1 MKLYWFAPLALGLL
15 AVGARAEDAPPAT
28 DKGKTSYAVGV
39 DIGRNLHG
47 VGADVDIDQMV
58 RGLRDGLTGA
68 KPALSDAEIRQ
79 LITAYRTELSQKQH
93 DQMQQALNANK
104 EKGEKFQAEYRKKES
119 VVVAPNGIMFRVLKA
134 GDGRK
139 PGETD
144 TVAVNY
150 SGRLVDGTEF
160 DASEAGKPAQFKL
173 NVGVIQGWRDALQQM
188 PVGSKWEIVMPP
200 SVAYGDRGAGRDI
213 PPAATLIF
221 DIELV
226 SIVAPGAP
234 VSSAK

>member
-1 MKLYWFAPLALGLL
+1 MKLHWIAPIALCLL
-15 AVGARAEDAPPAT
+15 ATAARADDPALKT
-28 DKGKTSYAVGV
+28 DRDRKSYAVGA
-39 DIGRNLHG
+39 DIGRNFRSI
-47 VGADVDIDQMV
+47 GAEVDVEQLV
-58 RGLRDGLTGA
+58 RGLRDGLKGA
-68 KPALSDAEIRQ
+68 KPALSDKEMRQ
-79 LITAYRTELSQKQH
+79 LIGAYRSELGQKQ
-93 DQMQQALNANK
+93 QEAMQRARIDNK

-119 VVVAPNGIMFRVLKA
+119 LVVAPNGIMFRVLKA
-134 GDGRK
+134 GDGSK